1 MILKVSFVQRS
12 SSIKGLVISQR
23 KYALDILNETNMID
37 CKSMDSP
44 MDLNKILM
52 AEQGEVFSNPQ
63 RYRRL
68 VRKPIYLIIT
78 IPKANGDV
86 L

>member
-1 MILKVSFVQRS
+1 
-12 SSIKGLVISQR
+12 
-23 KYALDILNETNMID
+23 MID

-86 L
+86 LW